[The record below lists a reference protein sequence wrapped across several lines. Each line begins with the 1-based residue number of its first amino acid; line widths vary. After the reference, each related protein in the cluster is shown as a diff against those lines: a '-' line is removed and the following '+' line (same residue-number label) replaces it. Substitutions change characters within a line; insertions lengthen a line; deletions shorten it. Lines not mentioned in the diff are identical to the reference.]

1 MAPSLHFLAVNHVRL
16 DADAPS
22 VPQDATPGSG
32 FVPGRKR
39 PKWVIRGMVGP
50 QSLATGIFIAGIQ
63 LPRTIRANTNRI
75 GRVRKT
81 LKSFLSVN
89 YEANP

>member
-1 MAPSLHFLAVNHVRL
+1 
-16 DADAPS
+16 
-22 VPQDATPGSG
+22 
-32 FVPGRKR
+32 
-39 PKWVIRGMVGP
+39 MVGP